1 MKCFYL
7 VGYHGCGKT
16 TQANRMQE
24 KHPIFNFIGGKNGL
38 DAIGSVRQLVNE
50 VMKSK
55 QDMFIHGCIFQ
66 TEPTLDRLARLT
78 DLNIIV
84 MRTFPRTVEER
95 TIKRG
100 ATSYNLQKF
109 TAHYSYIKKLPAW
122 TKKYKFNLYIVD
134 NNKGEDEVFK
144 EIEKI
149 CVPSLVS

>member
-1 MKCFYL
+1 VKCFYL

-16 TQANRMQE
+16 TQANRLE
-24 KHPIFNFIGGKNGL
+24 SKHPQFNYIGGKIGL
-38 DAIGSVRQLVNE
+38 DAIPSVKALVTE
-50 VMKSK
+50 IMKSK

-66 TEPTLDRLARLT
+66 TEPTLEKLARLT

-84 MRTFPRTVEER
+84 MRTLPRTVEQR
-95 TIKRG
+95 TIERG
-100 ATSYNLQKF
+100 AAGYNLQKF
-109 TAHYSYIKKLPAW
+109 TTHYSYIKKLPAW

-134 NNKGEDEVFK
+134 NNKSEDEVFR

>member
-16 TQANRMQE
+16 TQANRVE
-24 KHPIFNFIGGKNGL
+24 SKHPIFNFIGGKRGL
-38 DAIGSVRQLVNE
+38 DDIKSVKKLLSE
-50 VMKSK
+50 IMKSK

-66 TEPTLDRLARLT
+66 TEPTLEKLARLT

-84 MRTFPRTVEER
+84 MRTLPRIVEQRSIER
-95 TIKRG
+95 ET
-100 ATSYNLQKF
+100 ANYNLQKF

-122 TKKYKFNLYIVD
+122 KQKYKFNLYIVD
-134 NNKGEDEVFK
+134 NNQSEDEVFR

-149 CVPSLVS
+149 CVPSSVL